1 MCGQNATIYGHV
13 MYQLDTFCW
22 KQNVRDQGTS
32 RLCEVVVLSLLVAVG
47 CPAAATGL
55 PSSAADARTG
65 GGSSPGMVAPYWC
78 QSHQAGNH
86 SHY

>member
-13 MYQLDTFCW
+13 MYQLDTFAGSKTLETW
-22 KQNVRDQGTS
+22 GQAD
-32 RLCEVVVLSLLVAVG
+32 CEVVVLSLLVAVG
-47 CPAAATGL
+47 CPAATGL